1 MKDKEEREDAKET
14 AEVDASV
21 PERERRACC
30 SGGVGVGVGGRP
42 DVGGGR
48 GFARDGEGVGNGMR
62 RGRISAWC
70 EFMEKW
76 EVKVDGEGDTGIE
89 EDVDGRL

>member
-30 SGGVGVGVGGRP
+30 SGGVGVGGRP

-48 GFARDGEGVGNGMR
+48 GFARDGEGEDNGMR

-70 EFMEKW
+70 ELMEKW
-76 EVKVDGEGDTGIE
+76 EVKVDGEGETGIE
-89 EDVDGRL
+89 EEVDGRL